1 MKTYKNFKC
10 LMTLALIALS
20 VIAYAQPQGIGY
32 QAVIRNA
39 QAVAIQNSNITVRFS
54 IQDATGRT
62 LYQEQHSTTANEV
75 GQVNL
80 VIGKGTAL
88 VGKFDTIHWEQIKP
102 TLLTEV
108 LDNGTSRWIRQS
120 QSDFMSVPYAL
131 YSAGDKTGK
140 VVGTVQIFGFNEGAA
155 IVRGS
160 DWQSVTRTN
169 YDKIESSFPTP
180 VTPGMTREYW
190 LSIRK
195 ADDVNDCAGPE
206 SLGRNAMGAEWRFYF
221 DWKNKTG
228 HKFQTGRDWGGLE
241 QGRTDWIKVPEIGA
255 FAEAGGPAPYWRLD
269 ARINSNC
276 PNRAMAVYGIWVTA
290 IDKPNGQQPTVNL
303 DTDNNRAKES
313 SYALGGISNRMT
325 LTTNALQLKTGEKTL
340 SISTATTNG
349 DVTNPQGI
357 AYYEMAGS
365 EYHMFGG
372 DVIGDAA
379 YRNLGLSN
387 WRWNNVYANT
397 GNFSSSISVNSTNN
411 ANTLITPGFLSTRTL
426 GGKTLV
432 NVTSTVSNDGYIE
445 TIAPNGNRLAAMSS
459 SSANPNGGWLGI
471 FDVGINN
478 SSENP
483 KAGFYVDAQGKGHV
497 FADSK
502 NFRMEHPKDPEKEI
516 WYASLEGPEA
526 GAYERGTAKIVNGEV
541 TVTFS
546 EHFQLV
552 GNMTTMTVILTP
564 LSADSKGLAVVEKT
578 ATGFKIKELGNGTGS
593 YGFDWEVKA
602 VRKGYEDYKVIR
614 PKGEAMPSAKK
625 AEDEKG
631 K

>member
-1 MKTYKNFKC
+1 
-10 LMTLALIALS
+10 MTLALIALS
-20 VIAYAQPQGIGY
+20 VIAYAQPQCIGY
-32 QAVIRNA
+32 QAVVRNA

-108 LDNGTSRWIRQS
+108 LDNATSRWIRQN

-131 YSAGDKTGK
+131 YSSADKTGK
-140 VVGTVQIFGFNEGAA
+140 VIGTVQIFGYNEGAA
-155 IVRGS
+155 IVTGS

-180 VTPGMTREYW
+180 VTAGMTREYW

-195 ADDVNDCAGPE
+195 ADNVDDCAGPE

-221 DWKNKTG
+221 DWKSKTG
-228 HKFQTGRDWGGLE
+228 HKFQTGRNWGGLE
-241 QGRTDWIKVPEIGA
+241 QGATDWVKVPEIGA

-276 PNRAMAVYGIWVTA
+276 PNKSMAVYGIWVTA

-303 DTDNNRAKES
+303 DNDNNRAKES
-313 SYALGGISNRMT
+313 SYALGGIANRMT
-325 LTTNALQLKTGEKTL
+325 LTPNALQVATGGKTL
-340 SISTATTNG
+340 SVGMSTTHGPITNSDG
-349 DVTNPQGI
+349 IIYYDVP
-357 AYYEMAGS
+357 GS
-365 EYHMFGG
+365 EYHVFGG
-372 DVIGDAA
+372 DVFSDGDFG
-379 YRNLGLSN
+379 RNLGLSN
-387 WRWNNVYANT
+387 KRWNNVYASI
-397 GNFSSSISVNSTNN
+397 GNFSGGSYVNNSNGSTFTGAGYMNTRNGSGDILTSIGTTGSIN
-411 ANTLITPGFLSTRTL
+411 G
-426 GGKTLV
+426 
-432 NVTSTVSNDGYIE
+432 GYIE
-445 TIAPNGNRLAAMSS
+445 TKAPNGRRLTAHATAA
-459 SSANPNGGWLGI
+459 ANPNGGWMGI
-471 FDVGINN
+471 FDSGA
-478 SSENP
+478 SSGDP
-483 KAGFYVDAQGKGHV
+483 RAGFYIDAEGKGRV
-497 FADSK
+497 FADIK
-502 NFRMEHPKDPEKEI
+502 NFRMAHPKDPEKEI

-526 GAYERGTAKIVNGEV
+526 GAYERGTSKIVNGEV

-578 ATGFKIKELGNGTGS
+578 ATGFKIKELGQGTGN